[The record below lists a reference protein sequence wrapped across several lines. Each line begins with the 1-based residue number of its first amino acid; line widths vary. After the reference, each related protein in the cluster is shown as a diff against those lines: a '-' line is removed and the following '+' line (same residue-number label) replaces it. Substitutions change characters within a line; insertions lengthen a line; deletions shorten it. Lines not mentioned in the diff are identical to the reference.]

1 MRGTSSDTTPDQTRA
16 ARPAFVR
23 ARRRAFGALAC
34 TMAGMWII
42 PALGLPSAWWFT
54 AAVVAALAGVPAPA
68 RWWWGPAGAAVL
80 AAAAGWAQLRLNEPS
95 PARADAL
102 LGDNTLSRIEGTV
115 RTTPKPVSRPDGP
128 GAPGAWRDAAVW
140 FELSVRTVGEGRVA
154 ADGSITVI
162 VPESGFAGVRPG
174 DRITVRGV
182 FRRPNAPTNPGE
194 PDWSRY
200 ANQRGHAG
208 SLTVPGDGLIERRA
222 DGVSPA
228 WRVVRWRDA
237 LRARAAD
244 ALGDDPVLRALVLGQ
259 RDRDF
264 EASYR
269 VFQRAGVAHVLA
281 VSGFHLALLAGMVVV
296 LVRATGERGRLE
308 SLCAFAAIGVML
320 FLVPANAPI
329 VRAGV
334 LALAVLLADAAGR
347 RWDRLTVLAW
357 AATGLLIW
365 RPLDASGLGFLLSV
379 GITALLLAMGERDR
393 AERWALIERQRPGGW
408 RSAARRVAKAFRVN
422 ACCWLVGTPVIAAAT
437 GVVSLAAPVA
447 AVVIVPLA
455 GLLLAL
461 GWMQAILGLVL
472 PGIAA
477 RTAGLP
483 VALAGVCTGL
493 ASWFDRLPFASV
505 VVHAGWGWAGVATAC
520 AAAWVLRPDRRRWT
534 APALIAC
541 TIWLIA
547 GARMAGRVDGLRI
560 DMLDVGDGTAAL
572 VRSGREA
579 LWWDCGALHRDVD
592 DIAADAARAL
602 GSPRVRTAIITH
614 ANLDHF
620 NALPGI
626 AESCGLREVLITP
639 ALDALAEGPWAQTRA
654 LLESRG
660 VTFRVL
666 RAGDAFV
673 FGDARAE
680 VLWAGAADDP
690 RWLGN
695 DGSMVVRFTLPTGS
709 GERSLVL
716 CGDIQ
721 TAGIA
726 RLLAAYPGLTADIA
740 EAPHHG
746 SANAAAVEFVGSLSP
761 RVVLQSSGPSR
772 TGLPAWD
779 AVRASTMWLATPDLG
794 AVHAH
799 IRPDGVIITG
809 PSRTPSGRVA
819 ADAVERRI
827 ERVELPLLGQLGA
840 E

>member
-1 MRGTSSDTTPDQTRA
+1 MRGTSRYTTPNQTRA

-23 ARRRAFGALAC
+23 ARRRAFAALAC
-34 TMAGMWII
+34 AMAGMWLA
-42 PALGLPSAWWFT
+42 PVAGLPSAWWFA

-80 AAAAGWAQLRLNEPS
+80 AAAAGWAQLRLSEPS
-95 PARADAL
+95 PDRADARL
-102 LGDNTLSRIEGTV
+102 ADNTLVHIEGTV
-115 RTTPKPVSRPDGP
+115 RTAPARIVRPDGP
-128 GAPGAWRDAAVW
+128 GAPGTWRDASVR
-140 FELSVRTVGEGRVA
+140 FELSVRAVGDPPLGAGGIV
-154 ADGSITVI
+154 TVI
-162 VPESGFAGVRPG
+162 VPESGFTGVRPG
-174 DRITVRGV
+174 DRLTVLGV

-208 SLTVPGDGLIERRA
+208 SLAVPADGLIER
-222 DGVSPA
+222 DSEGVSFF
-228 WRVVRWRDA
+228 WRLIRWRDA
-237 LRARAAD
+237 LRERAAK
-244 ALGDDPVLRALVLGQ
+244 ALGADPVLRALVLGQ

-281 VSGFHLALLAGMVVV
+281 VSGFHLALLAGMAVL
-296 LVRATGERGRLE
+296 LVRVTGERGGLE
-308 SLCAFAAIGVML
+308 SFGALAAIGVML

-357 AATGLLIW
+357 AAVGLLIW
-365 RPLDASGLGFLLSV
+365 RPLDASGLGYLLGV

-408 RSAARRVAKAFRVN
+408 RAGARRAAQAFRVN
-422 ACCWLVGTPVIAAAT
+422 AFCWLVGTPVIAAAT
-437 GVVSLAAPVA
+437 GVISLVAPLA

-455 GLLLAL
+455 AVLLAL
-461 GWMQAILGLVL
+461 GWMQAVLGLLL
-472 PGIAA
+472 PDLAA
-477 RTAGLP
+477 HTAALP
-483 VALAGVCTGL
+483 VALAGACTGV

-505 VVHAGWGWAGVATAC
+505 VVHAGWAWAGVATAC
-520 AAAWVLRPDRRRWT
+520 AAAWVLRPDARRWT
-534 APALIAC
+534 TPALIAC
-541 TIWLIA
+541 AVWL
-547 GARMAGRVDGLRI
+547 GVGSRMAGRVDGLRI

-572 VRSGREA
+572 VRSGRDA

-592 DIAADAARAL
+592 DLAADAARAL
-602 GSPRVRTAIITH
+602 GSPRVRTAVVTH

-620 NALPGI
+620 NALLGI

-639 ALDALAEGPWAQTRA
+639 ALDTLAQSPWAQTRS

-666 RAGDAFV
+666 RAGDAFA

-680 VLWAGAADDP
+680 VLWAGAPDDP

-726 RLLAAYPGLTADIA
+726 RLLAAHPGLNADIA

-772 TGLPAWD
+772 SGLPAWD

-799 IRPDGVIITG
+799 IRPDGVIIAG
-809 PSRTPSGRVA
+809 PSR
-819 ADAVERRI
+819 
-827 ERVELPLLGQLGA
+827 
-840 E
+840 